1 MPPDPVENRLP
12 LDYAAAA
19 GLSPRPKSL
28 LATVGFH
35 YVVGLGA
42 SALTSALLLLWRYRT
57 DFPVTLAYGGT
68 FVVAI
73 QWALVALPALCRRH
87 LFGQLLEERSTRNT
101 VISGICG
108 GALVFGVPVLL
119 SNVATG
125 PIASACAT
133 LMPLCVYPIAVSFL
147 IFRKAAVTAPTAA

>member
-1 MPPDPVENRLP
+1 M
-12 LDYAAAA
+12 DYAAPA

-35 YVVGLGA
+35 YVAGLGA
-42 SALTSALLLLWRYRT
+42 STLTSALLLLWRYRT
-57 DFPVTLAYGGT
+57 DFPVTLACGGT
-68 FVVAI
+68 FVVVI

-101 VISGICG
+101 VSCCICG
-108 GALVFGVPVLL
+108 GALVFGIPALL
-119 SNVATG
+119 ANVATG

-133 LMPLCVYPIAVSFL
+133 LVPLCVYPVAVSSL
-147 IFRKAAVTAPTAA
+147 ILRKAAVAVPNAA